1 MGNEKLTEQI
11 IKMFMLAI
19 CFNGQLFLCAQNQIK
34 FRQLSVHDG
43 LSQNSAI
50 SVTQDSIGY
59 LWVATQ
65 DGLNQYDGRKFTVH
79 PFTFVDIT
87 RSSFSYLGKV
97 YTDKRG
103 DVWIIPMDRRPHKL
117 DRATNTFVPLPG
129 VGDASSIFM
138 DRDCNVWIGTYSGGL
153 YEKKD
158 GEENAVL
165 RLSNPEI
172 GGAVYS
178 ISQNSSGVLML
189 TMDSHIVEFDTRT
202 NTPYPVKFQNVQ
214 GKKVLANYSD
224 IVFDKQDREWI
235 GTFGSGLYYRYAGE
249 PVLRRLTDLPF
260 NDSLPVDLN
269 ITDLYRDTR
278 DRLWIA
284 TYGAGLYLVDFDK
297 YNITHFGS
305 EKHNP
310 TAVHYNDILCIYED
324 YTGTL
329 WFGTDGAGLSYYD
342 EYLEKFNSFT
352 DYQTPQEVS
361 IDVVRSI
368 AVDNANTIWIGT
380 SGKGLTRYTPDS
392 NSWKTFRTAND
403 GGNTISS
410 DRVMSLLVDK
420 DGDLWIGTQQGGL
433 NIMDPTGSITHFSA
447 KDKSRF
453 PGSTIWCIFEDDSGR
468 IWLGTRDRGLVQF
481 DKKKGVLER
490 YEYDPDNKEGI
501 PSNNIRAITSDG
513 KGNLWIGTENL
524 GIVFFDRAAQ
534 SFKSYQYKESENSLS
549 TNAIKSLYCAPNGI
563 LWIGTN
569 GQGLNAY
576 DIANDQFYGFSVK
589 DGLAND
595 VIYGILPDDLGNLW
609 LSSNKGITKLVPN
622 NTLGNTPKITNYNN
636 YEGLATEFN
645 TGAYFKDNN
654 GNLYFGGLEGFY
666 WFKPNQL
673 KENSILPKTAI
684 TGFDVFN
691 KSYPMLEGQKLKAQQ
706 NTISFTFSSLQYALP
721 AKNQYQYRLVNFD
734 TDWVFSGNQNFARY
748 TGLPPGNY
756 QFQVK
761 SSNYDGLWN
770 PEPVSYS
777 FAILSPWYLTPLAK
791 FAYIVLFILLLYGI
805 YRYLIWQWRL
815 QLNLRLKV
823 EETERFKRLND
834 FKSKLYTD
842 ISHEFRTPLSLI
854 AGPVD
859 AKLGKGGLS
868 EMDFVNFSM
877 IKRNINRL
885 ISLVDQLLHLA
896 RLEKGNLKLKIAKGD
911 LGLFVGMLVATF
923 KYRATVKRVDY
934 EIEIDPIPNAWF
946 DEDALEKII
955 TNLLSN
961 AFKYVSEGGICRF
974 SAHNKQG
981 KLQISVRN
989 SVEEFSQVDLDRL
1002 FTRFYQQNEY
1012 SEGAG
1017 IGLSLVQELVALYQ
1031 GSIEVKMEDGGIIHF
1046 KITLPTSTEGFEDLS
1061 VVQVGSEMGRSILDT
1076 GQNGQERSVVL
1087 QELPSLNEPLCELP
1101 LLLIVEDH
1109 EEVREFLKSVWADKY
1124 RILEAKNGEEG
1135 MERALEVVPDL
1146 IISDVR
1152 MPICGGIALCNK
1164 LKTDVRTSHIP
1175 IILLTAGIGE
1185 ELELQGLES
1194 GADDFITKPFKL
1206 RILQMRVEN
1215 LIGLRKSLRSR
1226 YSKELI
1232 IEAKDIAVSPTDEVF
1247 LTKLQMVLDE
1257 QLSDPQFNAEMF
1269 CRKLDMSRM
1278 QLHRKLLAYTGLS
1291 TTAFIR
1297 SQRLK
1302 QAVQIL
1308 KTSDASVSEIAY
1320 TVGFNTP
1327 SYFIKCFKEVYQKTP
1342 TEYLQSING

>member
-1 MGNEKLTEQI
+1 
-11 IKMFMLAI
+11 MFLLAI
-19 CFNGQLFLCAQNQIK
+19 YFNGQLFLYAQSQIK

-50 SVTQDSIGY
+50 SVAQDSIGY
-59 LWVATQ
+59 LWIATQ
-65 DGLNQYDGRKFTVH
+65 DGLNQYDGRNFTIH
-79 PFTFVDIT
+79 PYAFVDIT

-97 YTDKRG
+97 YTDRRG
-103 DVWIIPMDRRPHKL
+103 DIWIIPMDRRPYKL
-117 DRATNTFVPLPG
+117 DRASNTFVPLQG
-129 VGDASSIFM
+129 VGDASAIFM
-138 DRDCNVWIGTYSGGL
+138 DMGFNLWIGTYSGDL
-153 YEKKD
+153 YEKKE
-158 GEENAVL
+158 GEEKAVL
-165 RLSNPEI
+165 RQSNPEI
-172 GGAVYS
+172 RGAVYS
-178 ISQNSSGVLML
+178 ITQNPSGVLLL
-189 TMDSHIVEFDTRT
+189 TRDKHIVEFNAQT
-202 NTPYPVKFQNVQ
+202 NIRHPKKFQDVQ
-214 GKKVLANYSD
+214 GNMIHANYSD
-224 IVFDKQDREWI
+224 VVFDSQDREWMA
-235 GTFGSGLYYRYAGE
+235 TFGNGLYFRFKGE
-249 PVLRRLTDLPF
+249 SVLRRLNDLPF
-260 NDSLPVDLN
+260 KDSLPRDLN
-269 ITDLYRDTR
+269 ITDLHIDTKR
-278 DRLWIA
+278 RLWVA
-284 TYGAGLYLVDFDK
+284 TYGAGLYLVDFEK
-297 YNITHFGS
+297 YIISHFGS

-352 DYQTPQEVS
+352 DYQTPQDVS

-368 AVDNANTIWIGT
+368 AVDNDNTVWIGT
-380 SGKGLTRYTPDS
+380 SGKGLTRYTPES
-392 NSWKTFRTAND
+392 GSWTTFRAD
-403 GGNTISS
+403 LDRVNTISS
-410 DRVMSLLVDK
+410 DRVMSLLADK

-433 NIMDPTGSITHFSA
+433 NIRDASGIITHFSA
-447 KDKSRF
+447 EDKSRS
-453 PGSTIWCIFEDDSGR
+453 PGNTIWCIYEDDR
-468 IWLGTRDRGLVQF
+468 ERVWMGTRDQGLVQF
-481 DKKKGVLER
+481 DKKKGVLQR
-490 YEYDPDNKEGI
+490 FKHNPDNEQGI
-501 PSNNIRAITSDG
+501 SSNNIRAITSDD
-513 KGNLWIGTENL
+513 KGNLWIGTENQ
-524 GIVFFDRAAQ
+524 GIVFFNPSTQ
-534 SFKSYQYKESENSLS
+534 TFKSYQYLENGNSLS
-549 TNAIKSLYCAPNGI
+549 SNAIKSLYYSSMGI

-569 GQGLNAY
+569 GRGLNAF
-576 DIANDQFYGFSVK
+576 DIANGQFYGFSVK

-595 VIYGILPDDLGNLW
+595 VIYGILPDDMGNLW
-609 LSSNKGITKLVPN
+609 LSSNKGITKFVPN
-622 NTLGNTPKITNYNN
+622 DTIGNTPTITNYNN

-645 TGAYFKDNN
+645 TGAHFKDKK

-673 KENSILPKTAI
+673 KKSSILPKTAI

-691 KSYPMLEGQKLKAQQ
+691 KPFPMEQGQKLQAGQ

-721 AKNQYQYRLVNFD
+721 TKNQYQYRLVNFD
-734 TDWVFSGNQNFARY
+734 TDWIFSGNQNFARY
-748 TGLPPGNY
+748 TSLPPGNY

-761 SSNYDGLWN
+761 SSNYDGHWN

-777 FAILSPWYLTPLAK
+777 FTILSPWYLTPFAK
-791 FAYIVLFILLLYGI
+791 FAYIAMFVLLLYGI

-823 EETERFKRLND
+823 AETERFKRLND

-859 AKLGKGGLS
+859 AKLGQGGLS
-868 EMDFVNFSM
+868 KMDFANFSM

-885 ISLVDQLLHLA
+885 IALVDQLLHLA

-911 LGLFVGMLVATF
+911 LGLFLGMLVATF

-934 EIEIDPIPNAWF
+934 EIEIDRIPNAWF

-961 AFKYVSEGGICRF
+961 AFKYVNEGGVCRF
-974 SAHNKQG
+974 SAYNKQG
-981 KLQISVRN
+981 KLHLSVRN
-989 SVEEFSQVDLDRL
+989 SVEDFSQVDLDRL
-1002 FTRFYQQNEY
+1002 FTRFYQQDEY

-1017 IGLSLVQELVALYQ
+1017 IGLSLVQELVGLYQ
-1031 GSIEVKMEDGGIIHF
+1031 GNIAVEMEDGGIIHF
-1046 KITLPTSTEGFEDLS
+1046 KVVLPMSKEDFEDIGL
-1061 VVQVGSEMGRSILDT
+1061 VEVGSEMGRSILDT
-1076 GQNGQERSVVL
+1076 GQNGEVGSVVPK
-1087 QELPSLNEPLCELP
+1087 ELPSVSEHLSESP

-1109 EEVREFLKSVWADKY
+1109 EEVREFLKSVWTGKY

-1135 MERALEVVPDL
+1135 MAMALEVVPDL

-1152 MPICGGIALCNK
+1152 MPICGGIELCNK

-1206 RILQMRVEN
+1206 KILQTRVEN
-1215 LIGLRKSLRSR
+1215 LIGLRKLLRNR
-1226 YSKELI
+1226 YSQELV
-1232 IEAKDIAVSPTDEVF
+1232 IEPKDIAVSPTDEAF
-1247 LTKLQMVLDE
+1247 LAKLEMVLDE
-1257 QLSDPQFNAEMF
+1257 HLSDPQFNAEVF

-1302 QAVQIL
+1302 QALQIL
-1308 KTSDASVSEIAY
+1308 KTSDASVNEIAY
-1320 TVGFNTP
+1320 AVGFNTP

-1342 TEYLQSING
+1342 TEYVQATNR